1 MAVKLILVFL
11 VVLFTSLAWAQQSR
25 ETGGSDR
32 RISLRRFS
40 SRRKV
45 ENTRN
50 AGRVKAPAEILAK
63 RKQLFQRN
71 PSRSRTIG
79 RGDKKQIESGRRN
92 TLRVTTTT
100 TEAYIDVDPL
110 VEKISNSDRNIIDL
124 ILDNDKL
131 KNEVDTPFK
140 GVSEVRTVSSPSGFR
155 SSNEQIV
162 RVSFKKTTTARPV
175 TRPNNNLRN
184 EHIDQIQEQ
193 KDTTTQKPRRNP
205 GVNVTPRRRLGIRR
219 RGQKPASNA
228 RKVSGA
234 NPVEVPGASD
244 PLKALLKT
252 ANEPVGT
259 TEATKVVDNNNK
271 VSEDVE
277 AAIREMKE
285 DNRIE
290 KPKSRSRGNNPR
302 RLSGSSRKNIRLNLR
317 GRNGQRK
324 TAQPVE
330 TRNQSSFRSFPSRQG
345 SGTGTTNQKISDT
358 PTTRPTPRQRFETR
372 PSVLPAQT
380 EVEPSQF
387 FSQFDLPVNQPDQ
400 FNLVTEAP
408 RSAFQLEQNFV
419 GNRFSENQVQVQ
431 TVQQQNK
438 LVNSSPQRF
447 EQKVQ
452 APQQFQQSAQ
462 SPQQFQQAVQAP
474 QRFQQ
479 AVQVP
484 QRFQPAS
491 PLRTQPTPQ
500 VQQNPIP
507 THSVN
512 GQQQV
517 LSQNPFNLLNTNNFH
532 AFDAQFGGSVPTNPG
547 ASRLSSSIFAQP
559 QTALLQGRDVLVNPR
574 NGFQATPLQPG
585 QAFQQQDAPQQ
596 VFQQQAAP
604 TQAFQQQA
612 APQQVFQQQAAP
624 QQVFQQ
630 AGRSIQQAAPQFTN
644 QNFQPASF
652 SGHPATDIN
661 LQTGSFNLRTG

>member
-40 SRRKV
+40 NRRKV

-100 TEAYIDVDPL
+100 TKAYIDVDPL

-124 ILDNDKL
+124 ILDNDKVE
-131 KNEVDTPFK
+131 NEVDTPFK

-155 SSNEQIV
+155 SLNEQIV

-205 GVNVTPRRRLGIRR
+205 GVNVTPRRGLGIRR
-219 RGQKPASNA
+219 RGQKPANNA

-234 NPVEVPGASD
+234 NPVPGASD

-259 TEATKVVDNNNK
+259 TEATKVVNNNNK
-271 VSEDVE
+271 VPEDVE

-285 DNRIE
+285 DNRVE

-302 RLSGSSRKNIRLNLR
+302 RLSGSSRKNIRVNLR
-317 GRNGQRK
+317 GRNGQQK
-324 TAQPVE
+324 PAQPVE
-330 TRNQSSFRSFPSRQG
+330 TRNQSKLSFRSFPSRQG
-345 SGTGTTNQKISDT
+345 SATGTTNQKISDT

-408 RSAFQLEQNFV
+408 RSAFKLEQNFV
-419 GNRFSENQVQVQ
+419 GNRFNENQVQ
-431 TVQQQNK
+431 TVQQQNNF
-438 LVNSSPQRF
+438 VNSSPQRF
-447 EQKVQ
+447 EQKSQVPQQFQQTDQAPQTFQQTVQ
-452 APQQFQQSAQ
+452 APQSFQQAVQVSQTFPQRVQTPQQFQQSAQ

-474 QRFQQ
+474 QRFQ
-479 AVQVP
+479 
-484 QRFQPAS
+484 PAA
-491 PLRTQPTPQ
+491 PLRTQPTLQ
-500 VQQNPIP
+500 AQQIPIP
-507 THSVN
+507 TQSVN

-517 LSQNPFNLLNTNNFH
+517 LSQNPFNLLNTNNFQ

-547 ASRLSSSIFAQP
+547 ASRLSSSIFARP
-559 QTALLQGRDVLVNPR
+559 ETALLQGNDVLVSPQNS
-574 NGFQATPLQPG
+574 FQARPVQSG
-585 QAFQQQDAPQQ
+585 QQ
-596 VFQQQAAP
+596 
-604 TQAFQQQA
+604 
-612 APQQVFQQQAAP
+612 
-624 QQVFQQ
+624 
-630 AGRSIQQAAPQFTN
+630 
-644 QNFQPASF
+644 FQPAAQSASF
-652 SGHPATDIN
+652 SGHPANDIN

>member
-100 TEAYIDVDPL
+100 TKAYIDVDPL

-124 ILDNDKL
+124 ILDNDKVE
-131 KNEVDTPFK
+131 NEVDTPFK

-193 KDTTTQKPRRNP
+193 KDTKTQKPRRNP
-205 GVNVTPRRRLGIRR
+205 GVNVTPRRGLGIRR

-252 ANEPVGT
+252 ANEPVGS
-259 TEATKVVDNNNK
+259 TEATQVVDNNNK
-271 VSEDVE
+271 VPEDVE

-290 KPKSRSRGNNPR
+290 NPKSRSRGNNPR
-302 RLSGSSRKNIRLNLR
+302 RLSGSSRKKYQSKPE
-317 GRNGQRK
+317 GKKWTTKNG
-324 TAQPVE
+324 TAC
-330 TRNQSSFRSFPSRQG
+330 
-345 SGTGTTNQKISDT
+345 
-358 PTTRPTPRQRFETR
+358 
-372 PSVLPAQT
+372 
-380 EVEPSQF
+380 
-387 FSQFDLPVNQPDQ
+387 
-400 FNLVTEAP
+400 
-408 RSAFQLEQNFV
+408 
-419 GNRFSENQVQVQ
+419 
-431 TVQQQNK
+431 
-438 LVNSSPQRF
+438 
-447 EQKVQ
+447 
-452 APQQFQQSAQ
+452 
-462 SPQQFQQAVQAP
+462 
-474 QRFQQ
+474 
-479 AVQVP
+479 
-484 QRFQPAS
+484 
-491 PLRTQPTPQ
+491 
-500 VQQNPIP
+500 
-507 THSVN
+507 
-512 GQQQV
+512 
-517 LSQNPFNLLNTNNFH
+517 
-532 AFDAQFGGSVPTNPG
+532 
-547 ASRLSSSIFAQP
+547 
-559 QTALLQGRDVLVNPR
+559 
-574 NGFQATPLQPG
+574 
-585 QAFQQQDAPQQ
+585 
-596 VFQQQAAP
+596 
-604 TQAFQQQA
+604 
-612 APQQVFQQQAAP
+612 
-624 QQVFQQ
+624 
-630 AGRSIQQAAPQFTN
+630 
-644 QNFQPASF
+644 
-652 SGHPATDIN
+652 
-661 LQTGSFNLRTG
+661 